1 MILVVEDSKDV
12 NHLLTQTLQDAGF
25 TATSVYDGLE
35 AMKWLRKDQARDIE
49 MVLLDMMLPYK
60 SGDEIL
66 KELRTFS
73 NVPVMVIS
81 AKGMVTTKVDMLRLG
96 ADDYITKPFDLDEV
110 VARVE
115 SLLRRSRQI
124 QNQKQENEKY
134 EYGQICLNDTL
145 KEVTVRGVSIEL
157 TAKEYEILKMLIKHP
172 GKVYTKSNLYEAIW
186 EEEYLGDDN
195 AIKTHMSNLRSK
207 LKKVDPENEY
217 IETLRG
223 LGYRMKKL
231 YQNLS

>member
-12 NHLLTQTLQDAGF
+12 NHLLAETLHNAGF
-25 TATSVYDGLE
+25 EAISVYDGME
-35 AMKWLRKDQARDIE
+35 AMKWLRKDRNREIE
-49 MVLLDMMLPYK
+49 MVLLDMVLPYK

-81 AKGMVTTKVDMLRLG
+81 AKGMVVTKVDMLRLG

-115 SLLRRSRQI
+115 SLLRRARVT
-124 QNQKQENEKY
+124 QNNKQENEIY
-134 EYGQICLNDTL
+134 EYGRICLNDTL
-145 KEVTVRGVSIEL
+145 KEVTMQGVSIEL
-157 TAKEYEILKMLIKHP
+157 TAKEYQILKMLMKHP

-186 EEEYLGDDN
+186 QEEYLGDDN

-207 LKKVDPENEY
+207 LKKVDPEIEY

-223 LGYRMKKL
+223 LGYRMKSED
-231 YQNLS
+231 NS

>member
-1 MILVVEDSKDV
+1 MMILVVEDSKDV
-12 NHLLTQTLQDAGF
+12 NHLLAETLQDAGF
-25 TATSVYDGLE
+25 ETASVYDGLE
-35 AMKWLRKDQARDIE
+35 AMKWLRKDQSKEIE

-66 KELRTFS
+66 KELRTYS

-115 SLLRRSRQI
+115 SLLRRTREI
-124 QNQKQENEKY
+124 QNKKQENETY
-134 EYGQICLNDTL
+134 EYGQISLNDTL
-145 KEVTVRGVSIEL
+145 KEVTMQGVPIEL
-157 TAKEYEILKMLIKHP
+157 TAKEYQILKMLMKHP

-186 EEEYLGDDN
+186 QEEYIGDDN

-207 LKKVDPENEY
+207 LKKINPEKEY

-223 LGYRMKKL
+223 LGYRMK
-231 YQNLS
+231 